1 MLATVGYL
9 ALGMRFRRSV
19 GRTERGLFARFNH
32 RKEDITGLR
41 APQQLGSPWVLPVL
55 GLVGFLTRRPHLAV
69 TATLALPLEKAM
81 EHSVKK
87 LLDRPRP
94 ARADGH
100 SEQRDGAPKDGPSFP
115 SGHAATAFTAATL
128 CADYVSGPAKAL
140 GYAAAST
147 TAMVRVRQGAHFPGD
162 ALGGALLGIAVA
174 STLRALVGRP
184 CTK

>member
-1 MLATVGYL
+1 LATVGYL
-9 ALGMRFRRSV
+9 ALGLRFRRTV

-32 RKEDITGLR
+32 RKEHITALR
-41 APQQLGSPWVLPVL
+41 APQQLGTPWVLPLL
-55 GLVGFLTRRPHLAV
+55 GVAGLLTRRPHLAV

-81 EHSVKK
+81 EHSVKG
-87 LLDRPRP
+87 LLARPRP
-94 ARADGH
+94 AQADGH
-100 SEQRDGAPKDGPSFP
+100 SEQRDDAPKDGPSFP
-115 SGHAATAFTAATL
+115 SGHAATAFAAATL
-128 CADYVSGPAKAL
+128 STSYLSGAAKAL
-140 GYAAAST
+140 GYAVAST